1 MIAWSYSSIK
11 TFEQC
16 PKKYYHLKV
25 AKDFKD
31 ADSTATIY
39 GKELH
44 LAAEEYIRDGK
55 PIPAKFSF
63 IQAVLDSLNAIPGE
77 KFCEQKLGVGKQGET
92 EYYPCDFFA
101 PDVWWRGIADLLV
114 VNGEEAFLVDYKTG
128 KSAKYADMKQLD
140 LLAAA
145 TFLKFPTIKKIKSAL
160 LFVVSSEFVHKTH
173 EASLVTSYFDTF
185 LPDLERLDG
194 ALESGVW
201 NANAGPLCAYCP
213 VSSCEH
219 NRKDRR

>member
-1 MIAWSYSSIK
+1 MVAWSYSSIK

-55 PIPAKFSF
+55 PIPTRFSF
-63 IQAVLDSLNAIPGE
+63 IQDVLDSLNAIPGE
-77 KFCEQKLGVGKQGET
+77 KFCEQKLGIGKQAEGD
-92 EYYPCDFFA
+92 YYPCDFFA

-114 VNGEEAFLVDYKTG
+114 INGDEAFLVDYKTG

-145 TFLKFPTIKKIKSAL
+145 TFLHHPGVKRIKSAL

-173 EASLVTSYFDTF
+173 DAGLTNSYIASF
-185 LPDLERLDG
+185 LQELERLDG
-194 ALESGVW
+194 AISSGVW

-213 VSSCEH
+213 VATCEH
-219 NRKDRR
+219 NRRK